1 MLKPQVLRS
10 INVNETEQLWNE
22 CLAFFKIESA
32 TLLSQSIH
40 DAFRRVYTLNDNI
53 YKLVIRSHETS
64 SSLRCQD
71 FAGEYAILKHCT
83 GIEGVPSVVDYFSNN
98 RFEKIVMKR
107 IHGKPLN
114 TLEINWV
121 RLSLIIVKLSVILF
135 KLSLRGVSH
144 NDISQNNILVAN
156 NGKIFLIDF
165 DQANFISFPEAL
177 IRQFIG
183 IKTRG
188 VKIHSCLA
196 TIIRRRFKRF
206 RKNLTAKVFRL
217 LKIASKTSDDIIT
230 LPVIGNDA
238 GFKLKKLLKAWQVAQ
253 VSDAT
258 SPGRVQAYYSLKAE
272 GYYFP
277 GERPWEERWEIL
289 RSITDYSG
297 KRILELGCNM
307 ALLSCYLLSQANA
320 SAALTVDADK
330 KILEAAEHL
339 SLGFGVKPIIKCVNF
354 DDEDDWE
361 TPLIDFKPD
370 IVFALS
376 VLNWIEKKD
385 RFLAFLEKFPLVI
398 FEGHD
403 SIEVERA
410 RLYAVGFQH
419 VDIVGTSERGR
430 QIALCRK

>member
-1 MLKPQVLRS
+1 M
-10 INVNETEQLWNE
+10 NEIAQLWNE
-22 CLAFFKIESA
+22 CLTVFNIESA
-32 TLLSQSIH
+32 TLLSQSTH
-40 DAFRRVYTLNDNI
+40 DPFRRVYTINDNI
-53 YKLVIRSHETS
+53 YKLVIRDHETS
-64 SSLRCQD
+64 SPLRRQD

-83 GIEGVPSVVDYFSNN
+83 GIKGVPSIIEYFSNN
-98 RFEKIVMKR
+98 GFEAIVMKR

-114 TLEINWV
+114 TLNINWM
-121 RLSLIIVKLSVILF
+121 RLSLILTKLSVILF

-156 NGKIFLIDF
+156 DGTIFLIDF
-165 DQANFISFPEAL
+165 DQTNRVSFPEAF

-188 VKIHSCLA
+188 IKVHSCLA

-206 RKNLTAKVFRL
+206 RKNLSAKISRL
-217 LKIASKTSDDIIT
+217 LKIASHNSDDITT
-230 LPVIGNDA
+230 LPVIDNDA
-238 GFKLKKLLKAWQVAQ
+238 SFKLKTLLKAWQIAQ
-253 VSDAT
+253 VSDAS
-258 SPGRVQAYYSLKAE
+258 SPGRVQAYYSLEVK
-272 GYYFP
+272 GYHFP
-277 GERPWEERWEIL
+277 GERPWTNRWEIL
-289 RSITDYSG
+289 RNVTDYSG

-307 ALLSCYLLSQANA
+307 ALLSCHLLSQANA

-330 KILEAAEHL
+330 KILEAAEQL
-339 SLGFGVKPIIKCVNF
+339 SLAFGVKPIIKCVNF

-376 VLNWIEKKD
+376 VLNWVEKKD
-385 RFLAFLEKFPLVI
+385 RFLVFLGKFPVVI

-410 RLYAVGFQH
+410 RLYTVGFQH

-430 QIALCRK
+430 QITLCRK